1 LHKFPSE
8 YEKLYDFLSQSVRR
22 DQFIRIETKTLPCKI
37 AYTPLNEVLPPS
49 FRKRIHVKMFLKDD
63 VFIFTDYY
71 YLDTEIEC
79 LGSDLRT
86 EVDTALTAVILG
98 DLSFRHT
105 NTCIV
110 AIIVKENGE
119 YAGRRT

>member
-1 LHKFPSE
+1 
-8 YEKLYDFLSQSVRR
+8 
-22 DQFIRIETKTLPCKI
+22 
-37 AYTPLNEVLPPS
+37 
-49 FRKRIHVKMFLKDD
+49 MFLKDGI
-63 VFIFTDYY
+63 FLFTDYY

-98 DLSFRHT
+98 DLSLRDA

-110 AIIVKENGE
+110 AIIVKENEE
-119 YAGRRT
+119 YAKRIGCVGFRFCRMQLPSRRFAEDGYASRSELSTWLGNIPKRTIRLG